1 MRFIVWSIN
10 NVCATKLEFTPMLRY
25 KHLMNTAAAPLIR
38 TAVAPLIR
46 TAAAPLIRTAA
57 APLIRTAVAVGF
69 AIMLSGCV
77 VYPAWGPYY
86 HPHHWGY

>member
-1 MRFIVWSIN
+1 
-10 NVCATKLEFTPMLRY
+10 
-25 KHLMNTAAAPLIR
+25 
-38 TAVAPLIR
+38 
-46 TAAAPLIRTAA
+46 LIRTAA

>member
-1 MRFIVWSIN
+1 
-10 NVCATKLEFTPMLRY
+10 MLGVPHQPGVISMPPI
-25 KHLMNTAAAPLIR
+25 KH
-38 TAVAPLIR
+38 LIR
-46 TAAAPLIRTAA
+46 TAAALG
-57 APLIRTAVAVGF
+57 L

>member
-1 MRFIVWSIN
+1 
-10 NVCATKLEFTPMLRY
+10 
-25 KHLMNTAAAPLIR
+25 
-38 TAVAPLIR
+38 LIR

>member
-1 MRFIVWSIN
+1 VS
-10 NVCATKLEFTPMLRY
+10 ATNREFTPMLRY
-25 KHLMNTAAAPLIR
+25 KHLIR
-38 TAVAPLIR
+38 TAVAPLV
-46 TAAAPLIRTAA
+46 
-57 APLIRTAVAVGF
+57 RTAVAVGF